1 MEEEVFNKDLG
12 EIIRIGIFLPVPF
25 RFMRRHYTEDALQII
40 NSKSETNSKFKQK
53 KAHELHEF
61 SRISVGANH

>member
-25 RFMRRHYTEDALQII
+25 RSPGFWRYRTSKYSREDSCY
-40 NSKSETNSKFKQK
+40 N
-53 KAHELHEF
+53 
-61 SRISVGANH
+61 